1 MASSADYAVKFWR
14 FTRLL
19 GRRYN
24 DDRLN
29 RVAQALSYTTVLA
42 LVPFTTV
49 AFAILSVFPVFEEW
63 MATIQTF
70 IYRHFVAASGDTVQF
85 YLQQF
90 SQKTAQLTAIGL
102 LFLIVTA
109 LMLMETIEY
118 TFNEIW
124 RVQQKRKALFRFL
137 TYWAILTLGPILLVV
152 SLSLTSYVVSLPLL
166 EKTIGGSLRAFFL
179 NSLPFLFEVL
189 AFTLLYMAV
198 PNTHVRWR
206 HALIGSVLTA
216 ILFELAKWGF
226 AYFVVNFSAYQV
238 IYGAIAT
245 LPVFLIWIYLSWM
258 IVLLGAELVAIAPF
272 WGRLDPQLAVQPREK
287 LETAPQEQ

>member
-1 MASSADYAVKFWR
+1 MASSADHAIQFWR

-19 GRRYN
+19 GRRYS

-42 LVPFTTV
+42 VVPFTTV

-70 IYRHFVAASGDTVQF
+70 IYKHFVPTSGDTVQY

-90 SQKTAQLTAIGL
+90 SQKSAQLTAIGL

-124 RVQQKRKALFRFL
+124 RVQQKRKALHRFL

-152 SLSLTSYVVSLPLL
+152 SLSLTSYVVSLPLF
-166 EKTIGGSLRAFFL
+166 EKTMGGSVRGFFL

-189 AFTLLYMAV
+189 AFSLLYLAV
-198 PNTHVRWR
+198 PNTRVRWR
-206 HALIGSVLTA
+206 HALAGSVFSA

-226 AYFVVNFSAYQV
+226 AYFVVHFSSYQLV
-238 IYGAIAT
+238 YGAIAT
-245 LPVFLIWIYLSWM
+245 LPVFLIWIYLSW
-258 IVLLGAELVAIAPF
+258 IIILLGAEFVAIAPG
-272 WGRLDPQLAVQPREK
+272 WGKLDPELVAQREVK
-287 LETAPQEQ
+287 KTAP

>member
-1 MASSADYAVKFWR
+1 MATYADYAVQLWR
-14 FTRLL
+14 FARLL
-19 GRRYN
+19 GRRYG

-29 RVAQALSYTTVLA
+29 RVAQSLSYTTLLA

-70 IYRHFVAASGDTVQF
+70 IYRHFVPASGDTVQY

-90 SQKTAQLTAIGL
+90 SQKSAQLTAIGL

-124 RVQQKRKALFRFL
+124 RVQQKRKALYRFL
-137 TYWAILTLGPILLVV
+137 TYWAILTLGPILLAV
-152 SLSLTSYVVSLPLL
+152 SLSLTSYVVSLPLF
-166 EKTIGGSLRAFFL
+166 EKTMGGSVRAFFL

-189 AFTLLYMAV
+189 AFTLLYLAV

-206 HALIGSVLTA
+206 HALVGSVLTA
-216 ILFELAKWGF
+216 VLFEMAKWGF
-226 AYFVVNFSAYQV
+226 AYFVVHFSSYQLV
-238 IYGAIAT
+238 YGAIAT

-258 IVLLGAELVAIAPF
+258 VVLLGAELVATAPV
-272 WGRLDPQLAVQPREK
+272 WGRLDADLTVQKR
-287 LETAPQEQ
+287 TAP

>member
-1 MASSADYAVKFWR
+1 MTSSADYAVQFWR
-14 FTRLL
+14 FARLL
-19 GRRYN
+19 GRRYS

-42 LVPFTTV
+42 VVPFTTV

-70 IYRHFVAASGDTVQF
+70 IYKHFVAASGDTVQY

-90 SQKTAQLTAIGL
+90 SQKSAQLTAIGL

-124 RVQQKRKALFRFL
+124 RVQQKRKALYRFL

-152 SLSLTSYVVSLPLL
+152 SLSLTSYVVSLPLF
-166 EKTIGGSLRAFFL
+166 EKTIGGGVRAFFL
-179 NSLPFLFEVL
+179 NSLPFLFETL
-189 AFTLLYMAV
+189 AFALLYMVV

-206 HALIGSVLTA
+206 HALAGCVLTA
-216 ILFELAKWGF
+216 ILFEVAKWGF
-226 AYFVVNFSAYQV
+226 AYFVVNFSAYQL

-258 IVLLGAELVAIAPF
+258 IILLGAEFVAIAPF
-272 WGRLDPQLAVQPREK
+272 WGKLDSQLGVQQ
-287 LETAPQEQ
+287 ETK

>member
-1 MASSADYAVKFWR
+1 MAFHADLAVQLGR
-14 FTRLL
+14 FARLL
-19 GRRYN
+19 ARRYN

-29 RVAQALSYTTVLA
+29 RVAQSLSYMSLLA

-70 IYRHFVAASGDTVQF
+70 IYKHFVPASGDTVQY

-90 SQKTAQLTAIGL
+90 SQKAGQLTAIGL
-102 LFLIVTA
+102 LFLIITA
-109 LMLMETIEY
+109 LMLMEAIEY

-124 RVQQKRKALFRFL
+124 RVQQKRKALYRFL

-166 EKTIGGSLRAFFL
+166 EKTLGSSARAFFL

-189 AFTLLYMAV
+189 AFTLLYLAV
-198 PNTHVRWR
+198 PNTQVRWR
-206 HALIGSVLTA
+206 HALVGSVLTA
-216 ILFELAKWGF
+216 VLFEMAKWGF
-226 AYFVVNFSAYQV
+226 AYFVVHFSSYQLV
-238 IYGAIAT
+238 YGAIAT
-245 LPVFLIWIYLSWM
+245 LPVFLIWIYVSWM
-258 IVLLGAELVAIAPF
+258 VVLLGAEFVAIAPA
-272 WGRLDPQLAVQPREK
+272 WGRLDVDLVAQK
-287 LETAPQEQ
+287 KTAP